1 MDQMLPSPGFSIPS
15 IGTPLHQ
22 PEEDQQILPNALQ
35 QQQQSQQFQQ
45 LQQLHSMSPNMQSG
59 MLMITPSQKNM
70 HTYAPTPSFATPQ
83 SLMQPQT
90 PQNMMSPIVP
100 QNNQIAPS
108 SIGPAT
114 PGPMTPMTP
123 ASADPGI
130 LPQLQNI
137 VSTVNLNC
145 KLDLKKIALHARNAE
160 YNPKRFAAVIM
171 RIREPR
177 TTALIFSSGKMVCT
191 GAKSEADSRLAARK
205 YARIIQKLGFPAK
218 FLDFKIQNMVGSC
231 DVKFPIRLEGLVL
244 SHGQFSSYEPELF
257 PGLIYRMVKP
267 RIVLLIFVS
276 GKVVLTGAKVR
287 REIYEA
293 FDNIY
298 PILKSFKKQ

>member
-1 MDQMLPSPGFSIPS
+1 MVPMTERAENLPSVNV
-15 IGTPLHQ
+15 HQ
-22 PEEDQQILPNALQ
+22 
-35 QQQQSQQFQQ
+35 
-45 LQQLHSMSPNMQSG
+45 
-59 MLMITPSQKNM
+59 
-70 HTYAPTPSFATPQ
+70 
-83 SLMQPQT
+83 
-90 PQNMMSPIVP
+90 MM
-100 QNNQIAPS
+100 
-108 SIGPAT
+108 GPAT
-114 PGPMTPMTP
+114 PMTPMTP
-123 ASADPGI
+123 GSNDPGI
-130 LPQLQNI
+130 LPQLQYDSLFWSYQLQRLVLKSTKFTFFRNI

-191 GAKSEADSRLAARK
+191 GAKSEEDSRLAARK
-205 YARIIQKLGFPAK
+205 YARIIQKLGFVAK

-244 SHGQFSSYEPELF
+244 THAKFSSYEPELF

-287 REIYEA
+287 QEIYDA